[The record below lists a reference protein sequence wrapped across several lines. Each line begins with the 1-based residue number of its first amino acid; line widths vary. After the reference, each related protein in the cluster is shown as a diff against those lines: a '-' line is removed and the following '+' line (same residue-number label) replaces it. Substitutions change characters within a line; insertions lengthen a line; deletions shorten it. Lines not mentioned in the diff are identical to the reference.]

1 MNSTQVN
8 CFLEAAK
15 QKSFSKAAAKL
26 FISQPT
32 FSRNISMMEA
42 ELGLTLFHRNSF
54 HGIELTEA
62 GEIMHEA
69 IVSAKKEMLR
79 AHEKA
84 RRAEQ
89 NTQLS
94 LSFGLLEGQLLD
106 GPLEELIS
114 GFRMYYPNISI
125 SIRRDNYLGLMNAL
139 HADDI
144 GIVYMPEWQF
154 EDDHNLMIQFIG
166 VMETRLV
173 IPKRLALDI
182 EDRIYSLK
190 EFSDL
195 PFITVNE
202 SESSATKNMMLD
214 LFRELEITPPFYE
227 AGSIQEQIEKVEM
240 GEGIILINPNNS
252 ICYSP
257 NVHCIKIKELKP
269 QPFAICWMKNTNDKG
284 VRLFDQYL
292 QNFTSTFSG

>member
-62 GEIMHEA
+62 GEIMQEA
-69 IVSAKKEMLR
+69 ISSAKKEMLA

-84 RRAEQ
+84 RQAEM

-106 GPLEELIS
+106 GPLEELIC
-114 GFRMYYPNISI
+114 GFRMSYPNIAI

-139 HADDI
+139 HAKDI
-144 GIVYMPEWQF
+144 GIIYMPEWQF
-154 EDDHNLMIQFIG
+154 EDDHNLTIQFIG

-173 IPKRLALDI
+173 IPKRLAPDI
-182 EDRIYSLK
+182 EDRVYSLK
-190 EFSDL
+190 EFSGF

-202 SESSATKNMMLD
+202 SESSASRNMMLD
-214 LFRELEITPPFYE
+214 LFRELEISPPFYE

-257 NVHCIKIKELKP
+257 NVHCIRIKELKS

-284 VRLFDQYL
+284 VRLFDRYL
-292 QNFTSTFSG
+292 QSFTSTFSG